1 MIITPSKVQLR
12 SLMHPLSLVF
22 AASSVFYTAFAYE
35 IPVHLPPPLH
45 TTYICHIIACAS
57 SHCLNVGFDGAT
69 FVKASLTRPSPGTK
83 SLILL
88 PVLVCCEALLDAV
101 HQDICPGLQVEVWR
115 KDAAVPQS
123 HDSERSR
130 RAEMLER

>member
-1 MIITPSKVQLR
+1 
-12 SLMHPLSLVF
+12 MHTLSLF

-35 IPVHLPPPLH
+35 ISVNLPPPLH

-57 SHCLNVGFDGAT
+57 SHCLNVEFDGAT
-69 FVKASLTRPSPGTK
+69 FVKVTLMEPAPLTK
-83 SLILL
+83 FILPL

-101 HQDICPGLQVEVWR
+101 EHQDICPGLQVEVWR
-115 KDAAVPQS
+115 KDAAVPPNPES

-130 RAEMLER
+130 RAEMLEH